1 MSRDARRLFAEAL
14 DLVLPPERLSPSE
27 WTAANRVMG
36 SKSPRPGVWDWE
48 RTPYM
53 RQVYDA
59 YVDPKVERLVMM
71 CGSQVGKTEMLVNLL
86 GWTVHQKP
94 GVILWV
100 HPTERLA
107 KKAMHKTSPLA
118 ATGVLRGLFPDM
130 RTPQRGQSVSEV
142 QFPGGD
148 LYTGWSNS
156 AATLAGDTC
165 SVVLADEVDRF
176 ADSAGEEGDPVM
188 LAIQRTQNFKDRKI
202 VMVSTPVLAGTSR
215 IEAEFNESDQRFWE
229 TPCAGCHEP
238 FVFQWEHVNWK
249 PNEPETARMVC
260 PACGYIHT
268 EEERLEV
275 MRQGEWIVTGK
286 GKTRGYSIW
295 TGQTEWV
302 TLPELAEAFLAA
314 DDNPLRQRVFW
325 NTKLGRPWAPEGM
338 DISAEALVERMQEW
352 DTAPSSALFFTMAV
366 DVQDDRLECYIS
378 GWSENQEHYG
388 IRYEVVRGDP
398 QYGGTWARVGELL
411 AAPITL
417 ASGRQVRI
425 HACGVDSG
433 GHRTQAVY
441 RWVQW
446 QQANNKSQ
454 RVLALKGSSNP
465 DAKISERTT
474 AAHRV
479 KKTGEIRPSILHV
492 GTHEAKT
499 IIMARAGI
507 KDGDPGASLNFG
519 SQISKR
525 FVEGIA
531 SERLIAEP
539 GRDGRLKHKWRQVS
553 SYNEPLDLLVYSL
566 ALLHWATPPWRQ
578 MARTAARADAKAM
591 GMETKGIKA
600 KRAPATPREHAP
612 LPKTKK
618 RRRPLRV
625 SYG

>member
-1 MSRDARRLFAEAL
+1 MSREARRLIARAF
-14 DLVLPPERLSPSE
+14 DLVLPPDYLAPSE
-27 WTAANRVMG
+27 WTAAHRIMG
-36 SKSPRPGVWDWE
+36 SKSPRPGVWDWQ

-53 RQVYDA
+53 REVYDS
-59 YVDPKVERLVMM
+59 YIDPEVERLVMM

-107 KKAMHKTSPLA
+107 KKAMRKTAPLA
-118 ATGVLRGLFPDM
+118 GTGVLRGLFPDM
-130 RTPQRGQSVSEV
+130 TTPQRGQSISEV

-176 ADSAGEEGDPVM
+176 TDSAGEEGDPVM
-188 LAIQRTQNFKDRKI
+188 LAIQRTQNFRNRKI
-202 VMVSTPVLAGTSR
+202 VMVSTPVMAGASR
-215 IEAEFNESDQRFWE
+215 IEAEFNDSDQRKWE
-229 TPCAGCHEP
+229 TPCAECREP

-249 PNEPETARMVC
+249 PKEPETARMVC
-260 PACGYIHT
+260 PSCGYIHS

-275 MRQGEWIVTGK
+275 MREGQWIVTSSG
-286 GKTRGYSIW
+286 TARGYSIW

-302 TLPELAEAFLAA
+302 TLPELAAA
-314 DDNPLRQRVFW
+314 YIASNDDPRRQRVFW
-325 NTKLGRPWAPEGM
+325 NTKLGRPWSPEGL

-352 DTAPSSALFFTMAV
+352 EVPPASVLFVTMAI

-378 GWSENQEHYG
+378 GWSEQHEHYG

-398 QYGGTWARVGELL
+398 QYAGTWARVDELL
-411 AAPITL
+411 STPIAL
-417 ASGRQVRI
+417 QSGREVRI

-441 RWVQW
+441 RWVQSK
-446 QQANNKSQ
+446 QARSARQ
-454 RVLALKGSSNP
+454 RVVAIKGSSNSE
-465 DAKISERTT
+465 AKIAERVT
-474 AAHRV
+474 APRYD
-479 KKTGEIRPSILHV
+479 KKTGQTRPALLHV
-492 GTHEAKT
+492 GTHEAKAV
-499 IIMARAGI
+499 IMARAGI
-507 KDGDPGASLNFG
+507 KDGDTGASLNFG
-519 SQISKR
+519 SKISKR

-539 GRDGRLKHKWRQVS
+539 GRDGRLKHKWRVVS

-566 ALLHWATPPWRQ
+566 ALIHFVNPPLRR
-578 MARTAARADAKAM
+578 MARDAGKREAQIM
-591 GMETKGIKA
+591 GINTKQVKEAPRQNTPIK
-600 KRAPATPREHAP
+600 RGS
-612 LPKTKK
+612 KK
-618 RRRPLRV
+618 RKPLKVRV
-625 SYG
+625 SYA